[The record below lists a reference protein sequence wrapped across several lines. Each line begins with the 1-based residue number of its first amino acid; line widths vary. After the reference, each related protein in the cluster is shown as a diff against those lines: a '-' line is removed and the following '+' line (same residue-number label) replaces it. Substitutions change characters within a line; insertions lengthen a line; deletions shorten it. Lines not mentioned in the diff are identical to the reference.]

1 MVDPRSFLQSRAV
14 RGYSPQFLDTNP
26 QAEMPMAGGQASP
39 DLTNR
44 LLQVLAGNLGGT
56 LTGGEKLSTL
66 GALLKSVSRGSQTSP
81 QQVMQGLQ
89 QQKLQEVQGAMQVQA
104 LRKAAME
111 QANATQIRERLM
123 AGAKTEG
130 ERDRIRLLDDASL
143 QQYALKGLE
152 EKTPDMETKQRQLE
166 TYYAMRE
173 VDPARASAYWRL
185 LNPTQV
191 IGTIETGFKKYDT
204 PEPPRD
210 AAPSGGA
217 PSTGATPTGGLT
229 DLAPPTPKPTFVDP
243 NRIPQI
249 NTGLEAIKDLR
260 NLSQQF
266 LSAGKQAGNIAES
279 PLFGSLLGQNRANL
293 EGSLEILRGI
303 IIQDQLGRLAK
314 INPAG
319 VASLANSPSEQE
331 RFVSAIANLDPNQDP
346 KQLLIGLKRAEDY
359 LKRQK
364 AEAAGQRAGSS
375 ATSKNAPTAA
385 TPPKIKILSV
395 KPRG

>member
-1 MVDPRSFLQSRAV
+1 MALEDYLKRTGYNKTFLTS
-14 RGYSPQFLDTNP
+14 DT
-26 QAEMPMAGGQASP
+26 MPAGAAAATPATGSQP

-44 LLQVLAGNLGGT
+44 LLQIMSGQLGGT
-56 LTGGEKLSTL
+56 LTGGEKLSAL

-81 QQVMQGLQ
+81 QDVVRGIQ
-89 QQKLQEVQGAMQVQA
+89 QQKMAEVQGALQIQE

-111 QANATQIRERLM
+111 QANAAQLRENLL
-123 AGAKTEG
+123 ADAKTEG
-130 ERDRIRLLDDASL
+130 ERNRIRILDKAGL

-152 EKTPDMETKQRQLE
+152 EKAPDMETKQKQLNA
-166 TYYAMRE
+166 YYEMRE
-173 VDPARASAYWRL
+173 VDPVRASAYWRL

-191 IGTIETGFKKYDT
+191 IGTIESGFKAYDT
-204 PEPPRD
+204 PEPPRE

-217 PSTGATPTGGLT
+217 PSTGAAPKGGIT
-229 DLAPPTPKPTFVDP
+229 DLAPPTPKPTVADP

-249 NTGLEAIKDLR
+249 NTGLSAIKDLR

-314 INPAG
+314 LNPAG

-331 RFVSAIANLDPNQDP
+331 RFVSAIANLDPNQSP
-346 KQLLIGLKRAEDY
+346 EQLMIGLKRAEEY

-364 AEAAGQRAGSS
+364 AEAAGQPAG
-375 ATSKNAPTAA
+375 KA
-385 TPPKIKILSV
+385 TPKPTTSPKIKILSV

>member
-1 MVDPRSFLQSRAV
+1 
-14 RGYSPQFLDTNP
+14 
-26 QAEMPMAGGQASP
+26 MAGGQASP

-44 LLQVLAGNLGGT
+44 LLQILGGNLGGT
-56 LTGGEKLSTL
+56 LSGGEKLSAL

-81 QQVMQGLQ
+81 QQVMQSLQ
-89 QQKLQEVQGAMQVQA
+89 QQKLQQVQGAMQIQE
-104 LRKAAME
+104 LRKAASEKAQREALRE
-111 QANATQIRERLM
+111 QLLANAKNDEERAQIRILS
-123 AGAKTEG
+123 
-130 ERDRIRLLDDASL
+130 DASL
-143 QQYALKGLE
+143 DQFALKRLE
-152 EKTPDMETKQRQLE
+152 NKPPEMETKQRQLA
-166 TYYAMRE
+166 TYYQMRE
-173 VDPARASAYWRL
+173 EDPARASAYWRL

-191 IGTIETGFKKYDT
+191 IGTIETGFKEYNV
-204 PEPPRD
+204 PEPPRQ
-210 AAPSGGA
+210 AAPGGGA

-364 AEAAGQRAGSS
+364 EEAAGQRAGGQ
-375 ATSKNAPTAA
+375 
-385 TPPKIKILSV
+385 PKPSGQRTFTIGGKQITI